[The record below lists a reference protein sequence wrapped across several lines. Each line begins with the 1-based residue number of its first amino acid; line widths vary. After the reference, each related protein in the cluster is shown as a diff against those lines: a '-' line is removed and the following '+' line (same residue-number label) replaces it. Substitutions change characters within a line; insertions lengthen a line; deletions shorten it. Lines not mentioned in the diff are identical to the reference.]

1 MKSPIDALRSNPE
14 SIQFSDV
21 IAFIM
26 QHYEYQP
33 TRFSNGEIINEA
45 GKNEGSCKIFAFA
58 QLHCLSEQD
67 TLALFGQ
74 HYRDD
79 VLKHP
84 SGSDHANIRN
94 FMKHGWK
101 GIRFEGTVL
110 TPKAAP

>member
-1 MKSPIDALRSNPE
+1 MNSPIDALRSHPE

-21 IAFIM
+21 ITFIM

-33 TRFSNGEIINEA
+33 TRFSNGDIINEA

-58 QLHCLSEQD
+58 ELHGLGERD

-74 HYRDD
+74 YYRED
-79 VLKHP
+79 VLNNP
-84 SGSDHANIRN
+84 TGSDHANIRN

-101 GIRFEGTVL
+101 GIRFEGKAL
-110 TPKAAP
+110 TAKAAP

>member
-1 MKSPIDALRSNPE
+1 MNSPIEALRSHPE

-58 QLHCLSEQD
+58 QLQCLSVPD

-74 HYRDD
+74 HYRED
-79 VLKHP
+79 VLNNP

-101 GIRFEGTVL
+101 GIHFEGKAL
-110 TPKAAP
+110 IPKAAP